1 MLQMSAIAAYF
12 DFGLQTILGR
22 FVAQAA
28 ERGED
33 EAQSKLGSTSMM
45 LLAWS
50 RPAFQRKMTTAHVGS
65 LHRFDL
71 FEKYGNYNTG
81 YKIAGDYEL
90 LLRPGKE
97 LNSIFVGE
105 VTAAMLAG
113 GNSDCFAALKE
124 AQQAKIGTGGRNLVW
139 AFWELWVERLKLAVR
154 RVGTA

>member
-1 MLQMSAIAAYF
+1 
-12 DFGLQTILGR
+12 
-22 FVAQAA
+22 
-28 ERGED
+28 
-33 EAQSKLGSTSMM
+33 
-45 LLAWS
+45 
-50 RPAFQRKMTTAHVGS
+50 MTTAHVGS

-81 YKIAGDYEL
+81 YKIAVDYEL

-105 VTAAMLAG
+105 VNAAMLAG
-113 GNSDCFAALKE
+113 GNSDCSAALME

>member
-1 MLQMSAIAAYF
+1 
-12 DFGLQTILGR
+12 
-22 FVAQAA
+22 
-28 ERGED
+28 
-33 EAQSKLGSTSMM
+33 MM
-45 LLAWS
+45 LMAWS

-105 VTAAMLAG
+105 VTAAILAG

-124 AQQAKIGTGGRNLVW
+124 TPQGKNWHRWAESRLGLLGALGR
-139 AFWELWVERLKLAVR
+139 AFETCSSACRNCLGKVCVVGDTEDSHDR
-154 RVGTA
+154 RGCN